1 MPATAFP
8 VSPRTD
14 LRTGFFWIALGAV
27 LVFASWRMDRMQQ
40 QGALLYTAPG
50 LWPGVIGLLIAMLGG
65 ILVWRSVRRAHAIGW
80 AARNAV
86 DTVLVP
92 ASRFALAAA
101 MFFVYSLL
109 LVGRGLPF
117 WLGTGLFVTVFIFVF
132 RRADQASG
140 AGAGTPRGDA
150 ILALTCGV
158 VTAIVIPLLFEQ
170 LFYVRLP

>member
-27 LVFASWRMDRMQQ
+27 LVFASWRMDRMEQ

-50 LWPGVIGLLIAMLGG
+50 LWPGVIGLLIALLGG
-65 ILVWRSVRRAHAIGW
+65 ILVWRSLRRAHAVGW
-80 AARNAV
+80 TARNTV

-92 ASRFALAAA
+92 ASRFALAAS

-117 WLGTGLFVTVFIFVF
+117 WLGTGLFVTAFVLVF
-132 RRADQASG
+132 RRADRASG

-158 VTAIVIPLLFEQ
+158 VTAAVVPLLFEQ